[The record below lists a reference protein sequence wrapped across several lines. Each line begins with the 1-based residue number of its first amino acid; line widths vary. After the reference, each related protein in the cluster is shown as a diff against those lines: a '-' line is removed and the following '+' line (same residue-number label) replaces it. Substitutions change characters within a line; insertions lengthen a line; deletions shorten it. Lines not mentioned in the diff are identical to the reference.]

1 MWVTIPYSYFWFMNL
16 KIFITIGLTIILI
29 GIPYLIL
36 KDFRDTLIRKKE
48 KTEWFNNLGNH
59 RIESIHL
66 RIWSNKDS
74 LLIDS
79 MIIDR
84 RIIDPIKAAYLELP
98 KVLNSIPRLIWT
110 KKMGLTFI
118 QNGRDS
124 LSSTI
129 YVTPNTALI
138 FIHTQGAK
146 DFGGLDDLYS
156 NENLKKLLSDFK

>member
-1 MWVTIPYSYFWFMNL
+1 MTL
-16 KIFITIGLTIILI
+16 KIFITIGLTIVLI

-36 KDFRDTLIRKKE
+36 KDFRETLIRKKE
-48 KTEWFNNLGNH
+48 KTEWFNKLENH

-66 RIWSNKDS
+66 RVWSTKDS

-79 MIIDR
+79 MIVDG
-84 RIIDPIKAAYLELP
+84 RIIEPIKAKYLELP

-118 QNGRDS
+118 QNGTDS

-129 YVTPNTALI
+129 YVMPNTALI
-138 FIHTQGAK
+138 FIYTQGAK
-146 DFGGLDDLYS
+146 DFDGLDDLYS
-156 NENLKKLLSDFK
+156 NENLKKVLADFQ